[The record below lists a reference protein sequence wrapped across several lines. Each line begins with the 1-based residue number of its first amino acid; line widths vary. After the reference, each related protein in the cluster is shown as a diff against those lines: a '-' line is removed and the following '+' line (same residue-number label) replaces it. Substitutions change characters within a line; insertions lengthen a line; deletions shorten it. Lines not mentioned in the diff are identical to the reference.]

1 MGSFR
6 IASRYAKSLLE
17 LSKEKNQLDASFAD
31 IKSLDNAFENSREL
45 RILFKSPIIPTDKK
59 LSIAEKLFKGKI
71 SDFVYQFV
79 VLLIKKGR
87 EAFLHEIAN
96 SFIEQFNSYK
106 GITPVKL
113 QSAVKLDSQL
123 VKNMIDNL
131 KKKENLKEVI
141 VTEELDESLI
151 GGFVLTYGDKMVDTS
166 ISRKLQQ
173 LHNII
178 QDDTYV
184 KKYS

>member
-6 IASRYAKSLLE
+6 IASRYAKSLIE
-17 LSKEKNQLDASFAD
+17 LSKEKNQLDAAFAD
-31 IKSLDNAFENSREL
+31 IKSLDNVFESSREL
-45 RILFKSPIIPTDKK
+45 RLLFKSPIIPTDNK

-71 SDFVYQFV
+71 SDLVYQFV
-79 VLLIKKGR
+79 VLLIKKKR
-87 EAFLHEIAN
+87 EAFLHEIAS
-96 SFIEQFNSYK
+96 SFIEQFNSIK

-113 QSAVKLDSQL
+113 QSAVKLDAQL
-123 VKNMIDNL
+123 VKSMIDNL
-131 KKKENLKEVI
+131 KKKENLKEVV
-141 VTEELDESLI
+141 VTEELDESII

-166 ISRKLQQ
+166 ISRKLHQ